1 MIPYQLKQYIKH
13 FFSAKPASGHGIHSP
28 FVYELATKVLPDKP
42 LDSSAPIEELR
53 KKLLKNSGEIRI
65 TDYGAGSR
73 LNQSNSRKICDIARH
88 SLQPAG
94 RCRLI
99 YRLARHQ
106 QQGSIIELGTSL
118 GLTTAYLA
126 LTNQPVKSIEGCAN
140 VARIAS
146 ENFRKLNCTNIEL
159 INATF
164 DEALPFSTDVMS
176 SCSVVYI
183 DGNHTCEATL
193 RYYNLFSDCLPEGAL
208 MIFDDIYWSEGMHR
222 AWKEIVNSENPQI
235 TVDLFHLG
243 LVYLKKD
250 QARETFKIRL

>member
-1 MIPYQLKQYIKH
+1 MIPYQLKQYFKH

-28 FVYELATKVLPDKP
+28 FVYELATKVLSDKQ
-42 LDSSAPIEELR
+42 LDSAVPIERLR
-53 KKLLKNSGEIRI
+53 KKLLKDRGVIQI

-88 SLQPAG
+88 SLQPAS

-118 GLTTAYLA
+118 GLTTAYLS
-126 LTNQPVKSIEGCAN
+126 LTNRPVKSIEGCAN
-140 VARIAS
+140 VARIAG

-159 INATF
+159 INAAF
-164 DEALPFSTDVMS
+164 DEVLPFNDDVMS
-176 SCSVVYI
+176 RCNVVYV
-183 DGNHTCEATL
+183 DGNHTYEATL
-193 RYYNLFSDCLPEGAL
+193 RYYKLFRDRLPEGAL

-222 AWKEIVNSENPQI
+222 AWKEIVNTAHAQI

>member
-1 MIPYQLKQYIKH
+1 MIPYQLKQYFKH
-13 FFSAKPASGHGIHSP
+13 IFSAKPASGHGIHSP

-42 LDSSAPIEELR
+42 LNASVPIEELR
-53 KKLLKNSGEIRI
+53 KRLLKDQGEIQI

-73 LNQSNSRKICDIARH
+73 LNQSNLRKICDIARH
-88 SLQPAG
+88 SLQPAN

-106 QQGSIIELGTSL
+106 QQGTIIELGTSL
-118 GLTTAYLA
+118 GLTAAYLS
-126 LTNQPVKSIEGCAN
+126 LTNRPVKTIEGCAN
-140 VARIAS
+140 VSRIAS
-146 ENFRKLNCTNIEL
+146 ENLGELGCTNVEL
-159 INATF
+159 INSTF
-164 DEALPFSTDVMS
+164 DEALPFTSDVMS
-176 SCSVVYI
+176 SCNVVYI
-183 DGNHTCEATL
+183 DGNHTYDATL
-193 RYYNLFSDCLPEGAL
+193 KYYRLLRECLPEGAL

-235 TVDLFHLG
+235 TIDLFHLG